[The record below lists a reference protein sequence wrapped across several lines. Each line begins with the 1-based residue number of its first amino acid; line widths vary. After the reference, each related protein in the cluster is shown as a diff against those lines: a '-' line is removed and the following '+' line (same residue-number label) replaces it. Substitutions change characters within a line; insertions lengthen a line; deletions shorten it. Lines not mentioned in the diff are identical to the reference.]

1 MRGHLYLIVS
11 MSTEFSYTFVSPDT
25 STYQVVLFYAGS
37 LLCYYSDGYQ
47 LLCRFRRVPA
57 GKAFLKRVFAEP
69 EFDLDLYEKHSDAG
83 TLGLYFGFRDFRNKI
98 NQNLIYQLDLCLN
111 PILDQ

>member
-1 MRGHLYLIVS
+1 MTRIQEVFSS
-11 MSTEFSYTFVSPDT
+11 MVRSPIRTLLFT
-25 STYQVVLFYAGS
+25 SKS
-37 LLCYYSDGYQ
+37 IHKYQ